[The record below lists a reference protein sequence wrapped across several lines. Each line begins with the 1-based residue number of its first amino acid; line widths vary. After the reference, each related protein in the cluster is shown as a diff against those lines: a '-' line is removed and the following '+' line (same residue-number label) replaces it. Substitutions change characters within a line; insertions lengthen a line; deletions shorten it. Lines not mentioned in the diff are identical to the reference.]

1 MKRKSIKYAWLMFAV
16 LLAAYFF
23 VYFHR
28 MSVAVIGGDII
39 GDVGGNIGYLSSA
52 YFWTYAAMQIPCGI
66 LADRFGPRKVSVIF
80 LSIAAVGSGL
90 TAVADSFAAVI
101 MGKVMIAAGMAAIY
115 IPLMKVVSVWFP
127 PNYFPQLNGI
137 TIAVGNIGAITAT
150 VPLEI
155 LVNALGWRDTFAAL
169 MVLTIVIATLCLIFI
184 KELPSRKLEKAE
196 DVQSPGMFEGL
207 KTVLSGGRKFWPMAI
222 AYFLV
227 YGSIMVFQGTY
238 SKVYFD
244 SVYAFGA
251 FTIWLVAMIGIG
263 KALSIVLS
271 GILSGRGII
280 KSKRM
285 AMLYGTACYSAIWFI
300 LWAFIGSLD
309 SPLFWGVIC
318 SLFGF
323 FGGFMSLS
331 FSQVKEN
338 YPLNVSGT
346 SVGALN
352 VFVFLGASVATTI
365 SGYVIGKTYTVENF
379 SVIWGLMFLFSALA
393 VVAIYLSK
401 ENLKA
406 SQQQP

>member
-1 MKRKSIKYAWLMFAV
+1 MAV
-16 LLAAYFF
+16 
-23 VYFHR
+23 V
-28 MSVAVIGGDII
+28 GTDII
-39 GDVGGNIGYLSSA
+39 DDVGGNLGFLSSA

-66 LADRFGPRKVSVIF
+66 MVDRFGPRRVSVIF
-80 LSIAAVGSGL
+80 LIIAAIGSGL
-90 TAVADSFAAVI
+90 TSMADSFTIVI

-137 TIAVGNIGAITAT
+137 TIAVGNLGAITAT
-150 VPLEI
+150 VPLQI
-155 LVNALGWRDTFAAL
+155 LVNALGWRDTFVAL
-169 MVLTIVIATLCLIFI
+169 MILTFVIAILCLIFI

-196 DVQSPGMFEGL
+196 GVKSTGMLAGL
-207 KTVLSGGRKFWPMAI
+207 KTVMSGGRKFWPMAA
-222 AYFLV
+222 AYFFV
-227 YGSIMVFQGTY
+227 YGSIIVFQGTY

-244 SVYAFGA
+244 SIYSFGG

-263 KALSIVLS
+263 KASSIVLS

-280 KSKRM
+280 KSKRV
-285 AMLYGTACYSAIWFI
+285 AMLYGTTCYAAIWFV
-300 LWAFIGSLD
+300 LWIFMGSFD
-309 SPLFWGVIC
+309 NPLFWGIIC

-365 SGYVIGKTYTVENF
+365 SGYIIGSSYTVESF
-379 SVIWGLMFLFSALA
+379 FPVWGLMFLFSVLA
-393 VVAIYLSK
+393 VVAIYFSK
-401 ENLKA
+401 ENLRT

>member
-1 MKRKSIKYAWLMFAV
+1 MKRNSTKYAWLMFAV
-16 LLAAYFF
+16 LLTAYFF

-28 MSVAVIGGDII
+28 MSVAVVGTDII
-39 GDVGGNIGYLSSA
+39 DDVGGNLGFLSSA

-66 LADRFGPRKVSVIF
+66 MVDRFGPRRVSVIF
-80 LSIAAVGSGL
+80 LIIAAIGSGL
-90 TAVADSFAAVI
+90 TSMADSFTIVI

-137 TIAVGNIGAITAT
+137 TIAVGNLGAITAT
-150 VPLEI
+150 VPLQI
-155 LVNALGWRDTFAAL
+155 LVNALGWRDTFVAL
-169 MVLTIVIATLCLIFI
+169 MILTFVIAILCLIFI

-196 DVQSPGMFEGL
+196 GVKSTGMLAGL
-207 KTVLSGGRKFWPMAI
+207 KTVMSGGRKFWPMAA
-222 AYFLV
+222 AYFFV
-227 YGSIMVFQGTY
+227 YGSIIVFQGTY

-244 SVYAFGA
+244 SIYSFGG

-263 KALSIVLS
+263 KASSIVLS

-280 KSKRM
+280 KSKRV
-285 AMLYGTACYSAIWFI
+285 AMLYGTTCYAAIWFV
-300 LWAFIGSLD
+300 LWIFMGSFD
-309 SPLFWGVIC
+309 NPLFWGIIC

-365 SGYVIGKTYTVENF
+365 SGYIIGSSYTVESF
-379 SVIWGLMFLFSALA
+379 FPVWGLMFLFSVLA
-393 VVAIYLSK
+393 VVAIYFSK
-401 ENLKA
+401 ENLRT

>member
-1 MKRKSIKYAWLMFAV
+1 MFAV
-16 LLAAYFF
+16 LLTAYFF

-28 MSVAVIGGDII
+28 MSVAVVGTDII
-39 GDVGGNIGYLSSA
+39 DDVGGNLGFLSSA

-66 LADRFGPRKVSVIF
+66 MVDRFGPRRVSVIF
-80 LSIAAVGSGL
+80 LIIAAIGSGL
-90 TAVADSFAAVI
+90 TSMADSFTIVI

-137 TIAVGNIGAITAT
+137 TIAVGNLGAITAT
-150 VPLEI
+150 VPLQI
-155 LVNALGWRDTFAAL
+155 LVNALGWRDTFVAL
-169 MVLTIVIATLCLIFI
+169 MILTFVIAILCLIFI

-196 DVQSPGMFEGL
+196 GVKSTGMLAGL
-207 KTVLSGGRKFWPMAI
+207 KTVMSGGRKFWPMAA
-222 AYFLV
+222 AYFFV
-227 YGSIMVFQGTY
+227 YGSIIVFQGTY

-244 SVYAFGA
+244 SIYSFGG

-263 KALSIVLS
+263 KASSIVLS

-280 KSKRM
+280 KSKRV
-285 AMLYGTACYSAIWFI
+285 AMLYGTTCYAAIWFV
-300 LWAFIGSLD
+300 LWIFMGSFD
-309 SPLFWGVIC
+309 NPLFWGIIC

-365 SGYVIGKTYTVENF
+365 SGYIIGSSYTVESF
-379 SVIWGLMFLFSALA
+379 FPVWGLMFLFSVLA
-393 VVAIYLSK
+393 VVAIYFSK
-401 ENLKA
+401 ENLRT